1 MRRVLFLLL
10 MPKLIDDPLDDG
22 NCIWDYLFA
31 VWHDTAK
38 NLDDWKDVEAPLS
51 NGPSGRMR

>member
-1 MRRVLFLLL
+1 ML

-38 NLDDWKDVEAPLS
+38 NLDDWKDVESAIKEWGCREGCDKS
-51 NGPSGRMR
+51 Q

>member
-1 MRRVLFLLL
+1 ML

-38 NLDDWKDVEAPLS
+38 NLDDWKDVM
-51 NGPSGRMR
+51 GRREGCDKSQ